1 MSGGVQTRG
10 GKCRWHGLCS
20 QLKKKKKNKGKKIG
34 KLEKENLARTLLR
47 CVDDILPAI
56 KTESKCLSASV
67 TLLNFLGL
75 FRYRMSKKM
84 ALLHREAVIYFSFEI
99 SQLKKKKKKSSL
111 RSSWKEA
118 KEYKPSQVQLVMDY
132 QLLRPSKTLAQSCTK
147 TTWYR
152 LLRVGES
159 LKP

>member
-20 QLKKKKKNKGKKIG
+20 QLKKKKRIKEKKNG
-34 KLEKENLARTLLR
+34 KLEKENLTRTLLQ

-67 TLLNFLGL
+67 SLLNFLGL
-75 FRYRMSKKM
+75 FRYSMSKKM

-99 SQLKKKKKKSSL
+99 SQLKKKKKRSL

-118 KEYKPSQVQLVMDY
+118 KEYKPSQVQLVVDY
-132 QLLRPSKTLAQSCTK
+132 QLLRPGKTLAQSCTK

-152 LLRVGES
+152 LLRVRES